1 MQVMCCTQEKL
12 QHVPC
17 TKEQN
22 GGEKIHLLGQ
32 LCFGN
37 SQQKMGNRLEHQ
49 QETKAGL
56 KFEQINDFPDVDLL
70 SKGIQ
75 GYFQPCYWQAFK
87 RNGKTCS
94 LGL

>member
-1 MQVMCCTQEKL
+1 MYHAPKNRM
-12 QHVPC
+12 
-17 TKEQN
+17 
-22 GGEKIHLLGQ
+22 GERRFICWDSFVLVIH
-32 LCFGN
+32 
-37 SQQKMGNRLEHQ
+37 SKRWEEHQ

-70 SKGIQ
+70 SEGIQ